1 MIFGVEKLNPFTDSR
16 GIFVKLM
23 EDGNYPKNYEIK
35 NKTFRPIQCF
45 FTVTRKS
52 AIRGM
57 HFYKSS
63 SENKKII
70 SRPSRGI
77 FSKNKKR
84 GGVSKS
90 FVVISGQIFIAA
102 VDLRSYSKS
111 FGTIETLIVGA
122 HTQVFVPRM
131 VATGF
136 QVISNEAT
144 LLYFLD
150 SVHQPDEDFSIN
162 PNSCGINWP
171 LPLGEISNRDF
182 NAMTLEEYY
191 RIYK

>member
-1 MIFGVEKLNPFTDSR
+1 M
-16 GIFVKLM
+16 
-23 EDGNYPKNYEIK
+23 
-35 NKTFRPIQCF
+35 
-45 FTVTRKS
+45 
-52 AIRGM
+52 
-57 HFYKSS
+57 
-63 SENKKII
+63 
-70 SRPSRGI
+70 
-77 FSKNKKR
+77 
-84 GGVSKS
+84 
-90 FVVISGQIFIAA
+90 VISGQIFIAA